1 MNQPDTATQG
11 AKALDGDAPN
21 ETLNFQIQHLL
32 VATEHILRRHPAG
45 INELGLIKTLQEPPW
60 ELIGEVNFGEP
71 DKLYP
76 CLLYTSDAADE

>member
-32 VATEHILRRHPAG
+32 VAT
-45 INELGLIKTLQEPPW
+45 TT
-60 ELIGEVNFGEP
+60 
-71 DKLYP
+71 
-76 CLLYTSDAADE
+76 CLLCPPCTLLVLQ